1 MQETISLAIGY
12 LILLIII
19 FISYIIIKKK
29 REKEREKKPREE
41 QSQSI
46 QFKKYTCLDGHVV
59 KSKGELIIDNYL
71 YLLKIEHLYEKS
83 IKIFGSKIKYDW
95 YLPKDDIYIE
105 YWGYGGK
112 KYEKRKKEKLRLYK
126 KAKLQLISIENYMF
140 YDIYSEIDK
149 LLKKFINIKKLS
161 NIINLND
168 FSYNYGT
175 HMNERF

>member
-1 MQETISLAIGY
+1 MQEIINLIIGY
-12 LILLIII
+12 LVLLIVILI
-19 FISYIIIKKK
+19 TYLVIKKK
-29 REKEREKKPREE
+29 RENDKEKK
-41 QSQSI
+41 SI
-46 QFKKYTCLDGHVV
+46 KESNQATQLKNYTCLDGHVV

-140 YDIYSEIDK
+140 YDIYSEIDR
-149 LLKKFINIKKLS
+149 LLNKFINMKKLS
-161 NIINLND
+161 NMINLND